1 MIRLAHVSAYIT
13 FVTGVSIGPQILHA
27 ATTAFL
33 QAISRVHGLVFSG
46 KKAAQPTSLSGAIG
60 AMELKIESLYNY
72 RPGLLSS

>member
-46 KKAAQPTSLSGAIG
+46 KKQPSLPAYQPIWGHRS
-60 AMELKIESLYNY
+60 MELKIESLQ
-72 RPGLLSS
+72 L